1 MNPALLPDSLA
12 DRRRR
17 HRPVVQESEYLFA
30 NRRMNDL
37 RYSPKRETYLS
48 VGRACSRRFSSST
61 FSRYPLT
68 EHLRKRGL
76 AIEAVDAPQDL
87 VIIEEERPVC
97 QSADQMIAPKILNH
111 SGFPHT
117 EQYIKDSLL
126 YQSGMS
132 YYINKLT
139 LLARDVALAADKAVR
154 THMTTRVMR
163 VHAVGAHGD
172 GTGDGLG
179 TAAMV
184 LGHHDLA
191 DEPVSP

>member
-1 MNPALLPDSLA
+1 
-12 DRRRR
+12 
-17 HRPVVQESEYLFA
+17 
-30 NRRMNDL
+30 
-37 RYSPKRETYLS
+37 
-48 VGRACSRRFSSST
+48 
-61 FSRYPLT
+61 
-68 EHLRKRGL
+68 
-76 AIEAVDAPQDL
+76 
-87 VIIEEERPVC
+87 
-97 QSADQMIAPKILNH
+97 
-111 SGFPHT
+111 
-117 EQYIKDSLL
+117 
-126 YQSGMS
+126 MS